1 MNQATR
7 DQIWHL
13 LTSFIAARILMKK
26 QISKQN
32 FVSYVNVEVYD
43 DAQFGCKKKIL
54 SLNFDGLSHLMD

>member
-1 MNQATR
+1 
-7 DQIWHL
+7 
-13 LTSFIAARILMKK
+13 MKK